1 MIEEPTEIFK
11 KRAVEVARLFDI
23 ADVQEWEQ
31 LPECYRRFLV
41 VVEYKVMVV
50 PLVYRDRGNGLS
62 WQALSVKYDL
72 SIKEVRTICQ
82 RPYYKAKIG
91 RKNISV

>member
-1 MIEEPTEIFK
+1 MTEQDLSVVFK

-31 LPECYRRFLV
+31 LPEPYRRFLS

-50 PLVYRDRGNGLS
+50 PLVYQDRGNGCS
-62 WQALSVKYDL
+62 WQALSIKYEL
-72 SIKEVRTICQ
+72 PMTSIRDILKKS
-82 RPYYKAKIG
+82 YYKAKIG
-91 RKNISV
+91 RKK

>member
-1 MIEEPTEIFK
+1 MIEQELSVVFK

-31 LPECYRRFLV
+31 LPAPYRRFLS

-50 PLVYRDRGNGLS
+50 PLVYRDRGNGCS
-62 WQALSVKYDL
+62 WNAL
-72 SIKEVRTICQ
+72 SIKYELTIHEVRAICQ
-82 RPYYKAKIG
+82 KAYYKAKIG
-91 RKNISV
+91 RKK

>member
-1 MIEEPTEIFK
+1 MGEQEPNDLFK
-11 KRAVEVARLFDI
+11 RRAVEVARLFDI
-23 ADVQEWEQ
+23 ADVSEWSQ

-62 WQALSVKYDL
+62 WQALSIKYEL
-72 SIKEVRTICQ
+72 PMTTVRDILKKS
-82 RPYYKAKIG
+82 YYKAKIG
-91 RKNISV
+91 KKSQP

>member
-1 MIEEPTEIFK
+1 MTEQDLSVVFK

-31 LPECYRRFLV
+31 LPEPYRRFLS

-50 PLVYRDRGNGLS
+50 PLVYQDRGSGCS
-62 WQALSVKYDL
+62 WQALSIKYEL
-72 SIKEVRTICQ
+72 PMTSIRDILKKS
-82 RPYYKAKIG
+82 YYKAKIG
-91 RKNISV
+91 RKK

>member
-1 MIEEPTEIFK
+1 MVEEQPTDIFK

-31 LPECYRRFLV
+31 LPDGYRRFLV
-41 VVEYKVMVV
+41 VVDYKVMVV
-50 PLVYRDRGNGLS
+50 PLVYRDRGNGYS
-62 WQALSVKYDL
+62 WQALSIKYDL

-91 RKNISV
+91 RKK